1 MKNWDE
7 NLGWYNFM
15 FMKNRFIM
23 EKIIRMNGYV
33 YLVQDW
39 DKKGFETYYNL
50 GKDEYSPMW
59 ENEVKE
65 MNFGKNEKPKQN
77 KGKKQKDTE

>member
-7 NLGWYNFM
+7 NLVWYNFM

-23 EKIIRMNGYV
+23 EKIVRMNGYV
-33 YLVQDW
+33 YLVHDW

-50 GKDEYSPMW
+50 GKDPDDPMW
-59 ENEVKE
+59 KE
-65 MNFGKNEKPKQN
+65 ENEKPKQN
-77 KGKKQKDTE
+77 KGKKEKEQV